1 MFFLSAGTTCITL
14 HPCDRC
20 RRLCITSKV
29 FRSCLKPRRFHAFL
43 HWYAKRLQLDTLSSS
58 FCVFTCSQK
67 SGMNICVLCL
77 LAGPSVRLSVCPSVS
92 QSVCVCSPV
101 SQCHLFSQSACL
113 SAHPSV
119 SVSQS
124 VIDYTSHM
132 WFLFPLY
139 VHIPLSFANK
149 HVYIDVFF
157 FFAVYKFFE
166 QRNVRLRG
174 NPDFAPGAKFVF
186 IFIKSIFCLLL
197 VVLLMLVLHENI
209 KRIT

>member
-1 MFFLSAGTTCITL
+1 MCFSFLQVLPALRYIRAIGAEDSASPRKFLEAASNPEDSMLFYTGMPRDYNLIHFKFFFLHFHL
-14 HPCDRC
+14 QPKVWDEY
-20 RRLCITSKV
+20 LCALFVGWSI
-29 FRSCLKPRRFHAFL
+29 R
-43 HWYAKRLQLDTLSSS
+43 Q
-58 FCVFTCSQK
+58 
-67 SGMNICVLCL
+67 
-77 LAGPSVRLSVCPSVS
+77 SVRP
-92 QSVCVCSPV
+92 SVCVCSPV
-101 SQCHLFSQSACL
+101 SQYHLFSQSACL

-139 VHIPLSFANK
+139 VHIRLSFANK
-149 HVYIDVFF
+149 HIYIDVFF

-197 VVLLMLVLHENI
+197 VVLLMLVLHEYI